1 MKSNYRKD
9 IDGIRGIAV
18 LAVVLY
24 HANIELFSGG
34 YLGVDIFFV
43 ISGYLI
49 TQIIN
54 NELKSK
60 RFNLILFYERRIR
73 RIIPILYLVI
83 LLLIPLVIINFVPA
97 DGRNFFESVFSITA
111 LSSNFLFWLEE
122 GEYFTRDNSL
132 KPLLHTWSLSVEMQ
146 FYLFFPLLLLFLK
159 KNKKKELNIII
170 FFTLISMFLSFWMS
184 KTNKDANFYLIFSR
198 IWEIMAGVICYYLM
212 QKSKKTIEGK
222 YNETITLFA
231 ICLIFLSFFL
241 FEKETRHPSY
251 LTLIPIVSTMILI
264 SFSQKTLLARK
275 ILENNVINFFGLIS
289 YSLYIIHFPVL
300 AILNYKGLE
309 INIPLTMFGIVFF
322 SFLSWRY
329 IEKPFRDREKISS
342 RSIFGYYFS
351 ISFFFLIIGLSGH
364 FYIKDKTDSFINK
377 DFISPKFTIDKSIMV
392 LGDSHASQYYW
403 GLKEYFGKN
412 KVEDFSVYGCIPLFN
427 LDKVDSKRGKGF
439 CKKEMS
445 DALDLFINDK
455 NYSTLILSNMGPV
468 YLDKK
473 SFKNK
478 SEHRIDGLEITHD
491 YQKDIKDAWKI
502 FEIAMNETFE
512 RLSNLGKSKNI
523 IYIIDI
529 PELGASERLCDQD
542 GKKISFLGKSIWI
555 KTSQTNKCF
564 VSKKEY
570 LLRSTRYNNLVKK
583 IAADYPKIKVF
594 EPSVLICNEKKCN
607 GILNNKRIYKDQ
619 DHLSRYGSFYLGK
632 YLSKLILEFQ

>member
-241 FEKETRHPSY
+241 FETGNCNW
-251 LTLIPIVSTMILI
+251 ST
-264 SFSQKTLLARK
+264 
-275 ILENNVINFFGLIS
+275 
-289 YSLYIIHFPVL
+289 
-300 AILNYKGLE
+300 
-309 INIPLTMFGIVFF
+309 
-322 SFLSWRY
+322 
-329 IEKPFRDREKISS
+329 
-342 RSIFGYYFS
+342 
-351 ISFFFLIIGLSGH
+351 
-364 FYIKDKTDSFINK
+364 
-377 DFISPKFTIDKSIMV
+377 
-392 LGDSHASQYYW
+392 
-403 GLKEYFGKN
+403 
-412 KVEDFSVYGCIPLFN
+412 
-427 LDKVDSKRGKGF
+427 
-439 CKKEMS
+439 
-445 DALDLFINDK
+445 
-455 NYSTLILSNMGPV
+455 SNP
-468 YLDKK
+468 
-473 SFKNK
+473 
-478 SEHRIDGLEITHD
+478 
-491 YQKDIKDAWKI
+491 
-502 FEIAMNETFE
+502 
-512 RLSNLGKSKNI
+512 
-523 IYIIDI
+523 
-529 PELGASERLCDQD
+529 
-542 GKKISFLGKSIWI
+542 
-555 KTSQTNKCF
+555 
-564 VSKKEY
+564 
-570 LLRSTRYNNLVKK
+570 
-583 IAADYPKIKVF
+583 
-594 EPSVLICNEKKCN
+594 
-607 GILNNKRIYKDQ
+607 
-619 DHLSRYGSFYLGK
+619 
-632 YLSKLILEFQ
+632 